1 MDSGT
6 LLKSYTGLTAAGT
19 VQESSILP
27 DSPVSLLHSENRK
40 PIRRQMYTKVR
51 NRGINLVKVIIFAM
65 HKMRKSCMFE
75 KLIHIEG
82 IDPLEFFGVNNV
94 KMNLIKSFFPKL
106 IIVYR
111 GNDVILKGDDE
122 EILRFEK
129 KFHLIL
135 DHYNQ
140 FNVLP
145 DNIINQV
152 FMNEDGSNDSFEEEK
167 DALLF
172 GINGKAIRAR
182 TPNQKVLVDACKT
195 SDLIF
200 AIGPAGTGKTYT
212 AIALAVR
219 ALKNREIKRIIL
231 SRPAVE
237 AGERLGFLPGDLK
250 EKIDPYLQP
259 LYDALLDMIPA
270 KKLEEFMKD
279 GIIQIAPLAFMRGR
293 TLSNAFVILD
303 EAQNTTVLQ
312 LKMFLTRMGL
322 NTKFLVT
329 GDETQIDL
337 PFHSP
342 SGLILAKKI
351 LKNIPNISFVQF
363 EVKDIVR
370 HKLVRDIVVA
380 YEKHH
385 EKELEKRAES
395 EKLKKTTDQKS

>member
-1 MDSGT
+1 
-6 LLKSYTGLTAAGT
+6 
-19 VQESSILP
+19 
-27 DSPVSLLHSENRK
+27 
-40 PIRRQMYTKVR
+40 
-51 NRGINLVKVIIFAM
+51 
-65 HKMRKSCMFE
+65 MFE
-75 KLIHIEG
+75 KLIHLEG
-82 IDPLEFFGVNNV
+82 IDPLEFFGVSNA

-111 GNDVILKGDDE
+111 GNDVIVKGDDE
-122 EILRFEK
+122 EILRFES

-145 DNIINQV
+145 EDVINQV
-152 FMNEDGSNDSFEEEK
+152 FLEESEGIPGTPEDERDV
-167 DALLF
+167 LVY

-182 TPNQKVLVDACKT
+182 TPNQRVLVEACKN

-259 LYDALLDMIPA
+259 LYDALLDMIPG

-279 GIIQIAPLAFMRGR
+279 GTIQIAPLAFMRGR

-303 EAQNTTVLQ
+303 EAQNTTINQ
-312 LKMFLTRMGL
+312 LKMFLTRMGM
-322 NTKFLVT
+322 NTKFVVT

-337 PFHSP
+337 PFQSP

-351 LKNIPNISFVQF
+351 LKNIKDISFVQF
-363 EVKDIVR
+363 DVKDIVR
-370 HKLVRDIVVA
+370 HRLVREIVQA

-385 EKELEKRAES
+385 VHEMMRKQNSK
-395 EKLKKTTDQKS
+395 DQQQNEENKS